1 MSTDDH
7 GQAAGGASVAAVRPV
22 APAATPGP
30 AAKAAADVSAPPLSV
45 PGRRRA
51 LWLLSALVLLA
62 AAAWGVYWM
71 LVLRHIESTDNA
83 YVHAPLVQITPRIDG
98 TVAEVLVDDTDA
110 VAAGQTL
117 VRLDPTDARLALQ
130 RSQSALAQAVRAL
143 RVLRAQDGSLDAQS
157 KLKRAQVESARVDL
171 ARAEQD
177 AVRRRALVVSG
188 AVSKEEMTHADAAL
202 TAARSAL
209 AAALSAQ
216 TAAEQQALGN
226 LALSEGTTRVAD
238 HPSVKSAA
246 AALREAWL
254 SLQRTELRAPQAGQ
268 IARRTV
274 QVGQRVAA
282 GSVLMALIPLDQVW
296 VEANFKEV
304 QLRRMRV
311 GQPVTLHADAYGSGV
326 EYRGRIAGIGA
337 GTGAAFAL
345 LPAQN
350 ATGNWI
356 KIVQR
361 VPVRIELV
369 DGPLADHPLRV
380 GLSMFA
386 TVQLDS
392 GAVAATAPAR
402 TVAAAAADPDEA
414 AEAAALAE
422 ADRLVREIIE
432 TNLKPAAAR

>member
-1 MSTDDH
+1 MSAQGD
-7 GQAAGGASVAAVRPV
+7 GAVAGGSAAGTAGQGTAGKGAAGQGTAA
-22 APAATPGP
+22 G
-30 AAKAAADVSAPPLSV
+30 AKPPLSQA
-45 PGRRRA
+45 GRRRA
-51 LWLLSALVLLA
+51 LWGLAALVLLA
-62 AAAWGVYWM
+62 ALAWGIYWAT
-71 LVLRHIESTDNA
+71 VLRHIESTDNA
-83 YVHAPLVQITPRIDG
+83 YVHAPLVQITPRVDG
-98 TVAEVLVDDTDA
+98 TVAEVLVDDTDH
-110 VAAGQTL
+110 VAAGQPL
-117 VRLDPTDARLALQ
+117 LRLDPTDARLALA
-130 RSQSALAQAVRAL
+130 RSRSALAQAVREV
-143 RVLRAQDGSLDAQS
+143 RVLRAQDGSLDAQV
-157 KLKRAQVESARVDL
+157 KLKRAQVASARAEL
-171 ARAEQD
+171 ARAEED
-177 AVRRRALVVSG
+177 VARRRALVDSG
-188 AVSKEEMTHADAAL
+188 AVSQEEMTHASAAL

-226 LALSEGTTRVAD
+226 LALSEGTTRIED
-238 HPSVKSAA
+238 HPGVRSAA

-282 GSVLMALIPLDQVW
+282 GAVLMSLIPLQQAW

-311 GQPVTLHADAYGSGV
+311 GLPVTLHADAYGSGV

-361 VPVRIELV
+361 VPVRVELV
-369 DGPLADHPLRV
+369 DGPLAEHPLRV
-380 GLSMFA
+380 GLSMVA
-386 TVQLDS
+386 TVRLD
-392 GAVAATAPAR
+392 GD
-402 TVAAAAADPDEA
+402 TVAAAPAGPASAAAPADADEA

-422 ADRLVREIIE
+422 ADRLVRQVIDA
-432 TNLKPAAAR
+432 NLRPLVPR